1 MNNKKGPGQP
11 GELLR
16 GIGLLGAALI
26 ILNSMIGAGI
36 FALPAAVA
44 EHAGVLSPWLF
55 LAGGLLITT
64 VVLSYSEL
72 ASYFRESGGP
82 VLYTTTA
89 FGPLAGFTAGWFLY
103 LSRMAAFAANAT
115 VMAIYLGSIWP
126 WFAEGAGRALVIVTV
141 TAALTWANY
150 VGVRDGVRTI
160 GVFTLFKILPLLL
173 LILLGLPHVAGDT
186 LFPADLPTIENP
198 GATMLL
204 LIYAFVGF
212 EAGTIT
218 AGETSRPRYTIPRA
232 LVGTVIA
239 TGVFYFLIVLVYVS
253 VSPATGKHEATLVDI
268 GQVLAGALG
277 ALVITAAAVFSIG
290 GNLASIMLTVPRL
303 TFALSQNR
311 MLPGWFG
318 RVHDRYNTPG
328 NSIVFLGALSMAFAL
343 TGTFAKL
350 AVASSLMRL
359 IVYLLCIAALPVVR
373 RRADDEAR
381 ARAFRLRGGYA
392 IPLVAFGLCLWIAA
406 QSEWDALRLTAV
418 LFAAGLVLYAVAR
431 IGGRRTVRNL

>member
-1 MNNKKGPGQP
+1 MNNKNAPGQP
-11 GELLR
+11 GQTGQLLR
-16 GIGLLGAALI
+16 GIGFAGAALI

-44 EHAGVLSPWLF
+44 DHAGTLSPWLF

-64 VVLSYSEL
+64 VVLTYSEL
-72 ASYFRESGGP
+72 ASYCRESGGP

-89 FGPLAGFTAGWFLY
+89 FGSLAGFTAGWFLY

-115 VMAIYLGSIWP
+115 VMAIYLGSLWP
-126 WFAEGAGRALVIVTV
+126 WFTEGAGRALVIVGV

-160 GVFTLFKILPLLL
+160 GVFTVFKILPLLL
-173 LILLGLPHVAGDT
+173 LILIGLPHVTNDV
-186 LFPADLPTIENP
+186 LFAENLPKIEDP

-218 AGETSRPRYTIPRA
+218 AGETNRPRHTIPRA
-232 LVGTVIA
+232 LVGTVVA
-239 TGVFYFLIVLVYVS
+239 TGIFYFLIVLVYVS
-253 VSPATGKHEATLVDI
+253 VVPATGKEQATLVDI
-268 GQVLAGALG
+268 GYVLAGAVG
-277 ALVITAAAVFSIG
+277 ALVITVAAVFSIG

-303 TFALSQNR
+303 TFALSQKQ
-311 MLPGWFG
+311 MLPDWFG

-328 NSIVFLGALSMAFAL
+328 NSILFLGALSMAFAL

-359 IVYLLCIAALPVVR
+359 IVYLLCIAALPVIR
-373 RRADDEAR
+373 RSADDEAR
-381 ARAFRLRGGYA
+381 AKSYRLWGGYS
-392 IPLVAFGLCLWIAA
+392 IPFIAFALCLWIAA
-406 QSEWDALRLTAV
+406 QSDWAALRLTGA

-431 IGGRRTVRNL
+431 IRDRQG

>member
-1 MNNKKGPGQP
+1 MNNNKLPGQP
-11 GELLR
+11 GQLLR
-16 GIGLLGAALI
+16 GIGFVGAALI

-44 EHAGVLSPWLF
+44 DNAGVLSPWLF

-64 VVLSYSEL
+64 VVLTYSEL

-82 VLYTTTA
+82 VLYTQAA

-126 WFAEGAGRALVIVTV
+126 WFAVGAGRALVIVAVTV
-141 TAALTWANY
+141 VLTWANY
-150 VGVRDGVRTI
+150 IGVRDGVRTI
-160 GVFTLFKILPLLL
+160 GVITLFKIVPLLL
-173 LILLGLPHVAGDT
+173 LILIGLPHVTGDA
-186 LFPADLPTIENP
+186 LFPDSLPRIEDP

-218 AGETSRPRYTIPRA
+218 AGETSRPRHTIPRA
-232 LVGTVIA
+232 LVGTVVA
-239 TGVFYFLIVLVYVS
+239 TGIFYFLIVLVYVA
-253 VSPATGKHEATLVDI
+253 VSPSTGMAQATLVDI
-268 GQVLAGALG
+268 GHVLAGTAG

-303 TFALSQNR
+303 TFALSEKQ
-311 MLPGWFG
+311 MLPDWFG
-318 RVHDRYNTPG
+318 RVHDRYNTPA

-343 TGTFAKL
+343 TGTFEKL

-359 IVYLLCIAALPVVR
+359 IVYLLCIAALPIVR
-373 RRADDEAR
+373 RSADEEAR
-381 ARAFRLRGGYA
+381 ARAYRLPGGYG
-392 IPLVAFGLCLWIAA
+392 IPFIAFVLCVWIAA
-406 QSEWDALRLTAV
+406 QSDWESLRLTGV
-418 LFAAGLVLYAVAR
+418 LFAAGLILYAVAR
-431 IGGRRTVRNL
+431 IRRR

>member
-1 MNNKKGPGQP
+1 MNNKNAPGQP
-11 GELLR
+11 GQLLR
-16 GIGLLGAALI
+16 GIGFVGAALI

-44 EHAGVLSPWLF
+44 DKAGILSPWLF

-64 VVLSYSEL
+64 VVLTYSEL

-82 VLYTTTA
+82 VLYASTA
-89 FGPLAGFTAGWFLY
+89 FGSLAGFTAGWFLY
-103 LSRMAAFAANAT
+103 LSRMAAFAANST
-115 VMAIYLGSIWP
+115 VMAIYLGGIWP
-126 WFAEGAGRALVIVTV
+126 WFAQGPGRALVIVAVTV
-141 TAALTWANY
+141 ALTWANY

-173 LILLGLPHVAGDT
+173 LILVGLPHVAGET
-186 LFPADLPTIENP
+186 LLPVSLPTVEDP

-232 LVGTVIA
+232 LVGTVVA
-239 TGVFYFLIVLVYVS
+239 TGIFYFLIVLVYVS
-253 VSPATGKHEATLVDI
+253 VFPATGKEQATLVDI
-268 GQVLAGALG
+268 GYVLAGAVG
-277 ALVITAAAVFSIG
+277 AVAITVAAVFSIG

-303 TFALSQNR
+303 TFALSQER

-318 RVHDRYNTPG
+318 RVHDRYKTPG

-343 TGTFAKL
+343 TGTFEKL

-359 IVYLLCIAALPVVR
+359 IVYLLCIAALPMVR
-373 RRADDEAR
+373 RAADEEAR
-381 ARAFRLRGGYA
+381 ARSYRLRGGYTL
-392 IPLVAFGLCLWIAA
+392 PVVAFVLCVWIAA
-406 QSEWDALRLTAV
+406 QSNWASLRLTGI
-418 LFAAGLVLYAVAR
+418 LFAAGLILYTVTR
-431 IGGRRTVRNL
+431 IRDR

>member
-1 MNNKKGPGQP
+1 MNHTNVPGPPAQ
-11 GELLR
+11 LLR
-16 GIGLLGAALI
+16 GIGFVGAALI

-44 EHAGVLSPWLF
+44 DNAGVLSPWLF

-64 VVLSYSEL
+64 VVLTYSEL

-82 VLYTTTA
+82 VLYTQAA

-126 WFAEGAGRALVIVTV
+126 WFADGAGRALVIVSVTV
-141 TAALTWANY
+141 ALTWANF

-160 GVFTLFKILPLLL
+160 GVITLFKIVPLLL
-173 LILLGLPHVAGDT
+173 LILIGLPHVTGDA
-186 LFPADLPTIENP
+186 LFPDSLPGIEDP

-218 AGETSRPRYTIPRA
+218 AGETNRPRHTIPRA
-232 LVGTVIA
+232 LVGTVVA
-239 TGVFYFLIVLVYVS
+239 TGIFYFLIVLVYVA
-253 VSPATGKHEATLVDI
+253 VSPATGTAQATLVDI
-268 GQVLAGALG
+268 GRVLAGTVG

-303 TFALSQNR
+303 TFALSEKH

-343 TGTFAKL
+343 TGTFEKL

-359 IVYLLCIAALPVVR
+359 IVYLLCIAALPIVR
-373 RRADDEAR
+373 RGADEEAR
-381 ARAFRLRGGYA
+381 SRAYRLPGGYG
-392 IPLVAFGLCLWIAA
+392 IPVIAFVLCVWIAA
-406 QSEWDALRLTAV
+406 QSNWESLRLTGI
-418 LFAAGLVLYAVAR
+418 LFAAGLILYVVAR
-431 IGGRRTVRNL
+431 IRRH

>member
-1 MNNKKGPGQP
+1 MNNKNLSGPPGQ
-11 GELLR
+11 LLR
-16 GIGLLGAALI
+16 GIGFVGAALI

-44 EHAGVLSPWLF
+44 DNAGVLSPWLF

-64 VVLSYSEL
+64 VVLTYSEL

-89 FGPLAGFTAGWFLY
+89 FGSLAGFTAGWFLY
-103 LSRMAAFAANAT
+103 LSRMAAFAANST

-126 WFAEGAGRALVIVTV
+126 WFAEGPGRALVIIAVTV
-141 TAALTWANY
+141 ALTWANY

-173 LILLGLPHVAGDT
+173 LILIGLPHVSGGT
-186 LFPADLPTIENP
+186 LFPETLPTIDDP

-232 LVGTVIA
+232 LVGTVVA

-253 VSPATGKHEATLVDI
+253 VFPATGEEQATLVDI
-268 GQVLAGALG
+268 GYVLTGAVGALI
-277 ALVITAAAVFSIG
+277 VTVAAVFSIG

-303 TFALSQNR
+303 TFALSQR
-311 MLPGWFG
+311 QMLPGWFG

-328 NSIVFLGALSMAFAL
+328 NSIVFLGALSMTFAL
-343 TGTFAKL
+343 TGTFETL

-359 IVYLLCIAALPVVR
+359 IVYLLCIAALPLIR
-373 RRADDEAR
+373 RGADEEAR
-381 ARAFRLRGGYA
+381 AKSYRLRGGYT
-392 IPLVAFGLCLWIAA
+392 IPSVAFALCLWISA
-406 QSEWDALRLTAV
+406 QSTWDSLTLTGA
-418 LFAAGLVLYAVAR
+418 LFAAGLILYTVTR
-431 IGGRRTVRNL
+431 IKSGVGSR

>member
-1 MNNKKGPGQP
+1 MNNKNLPAQPGQ
-11 GELLR
+11 LLR
-16 GIGLLGAALI
+16 GIGFVGAALI

-44 EHAGVLSPWLF
+44 DNAGVLSPWLF
-55 LAGGLLITT
+55 LAGALLITT
-64 VVLSYSEL
+64 VVLTYSEL

-89 FGPLAGFTAGWFLY
+89 FGSLAGFTAGWFLY
-103 LSRMAAFAANAT
+103 LSRMAAFAANST

-126 WFAEGAGRALVIVTV
+126 WFAAGTGRALVIVAVTV
-141 TAALTWANY
+141 ALTWANY

-173 LILLGLPHVAGDT
+173 LILIGLPHVTGDA
-186 LFPADLPTIENP
+186 LFPENLPKIEDP

-218 AGETSRPRYTIPRA
+218 AGETSRPRHTIPRA
-232 LVGTVIA
+232 LVGTVVA
-239 TGVFYFLIVLVYVS
+239 TGIFYFLIVLVYVS
-253 VSPATGKHEATLVDI
+253 VVPATGREQATLVDI
-268 GQVLAGALG
+268 GYVLSGAIG

-303 TFALSQNR
+303 TFALSRKQ
-311 MLPGWFG
+311 MLPDWFG
-318 RVHDRYNTPG
+318 RVHERYNTPA

-343 TGTFAKL
+343 TGTFEKL

-359 IVYLLCIAALPVVR
+359 IVYLMCIASLPLIR
-373 RRADDEAR
+373 RSADDDAR
-381 ARAFRLRGGYA
+381 ARSYRLRGGYT
-392 IPLVAFGLCLWIAA
+392 IPVVAFVLCVWIAA
-406 QSEWDALRLTAV
+406 QSNWGSLRLTGA
-418 LFAAGLVLYAVAR
+418 LFAAGLILYTVAR
-431 IGGRRTVRNL
+431 IRDR

>member
-1 MNNKKGPGQP
+1 MNTTNVPGHPGQ
-11 GELLR
+11 LLR
-16 GIGLLGAALI
+16 GIGFVGAALI

-44 EHAGVLSPWLF
+44 DNAGVLSPWLF

-64 VVLSYSEL
+64 VVLTYSEL

-82 VLYTTTA
+82 VLYTKTA

-126 WFAEGAGRALVIVTV
+126 WFEDGAGRALVIVSLTV
-141 TAALTWANY
+141 ALTWANY

-160 GVFTLFKILPLLL
+160 GIITLFKIVPLLL
-173 LILLGLPHVAGDT
+173 LILIGLPHVTGNA
-186 LFPADLPTIENP
+186 LFPDSLPRIEDP

-218 AGETSRPRYTIPRA
+218 AGETNRPRHTIPRA
-232 LVGTVIA
+232 LVGTVVA
-239 TGVFYFLIVLVYVS
+239 TGLFYFLIVLVYVA
-253 VSPATGKHEATLVDI
+253 VSPATGMQQATLVDI
-268 GQVLAGALG
+268 GYVLAGTVG

-303 TFALSQNR
+303 TFALSEKQ
-311 MLPGWFG
+311 MLPDWFG

-328 NSIVFLGALSMAFAL
+328 NSIVFLGALSMAFAR
-343 TGTFAKL
+343 TGTFERL
-350 AVASSLMRL
+350 AVASSRMRL
-359 IVYLLCIAALPVVR
+359 IVYLRCIAALPIVR
-373 RRADDEAR
+373 RSADEEAQAR
-381 ARAFRLRGGYA
+381 AYRLPGGYG
-392 IPLVAFGLCLWIAA
+392 IPFIAFVLCVWIAA
-406 QSEWDALRLTAV
+406 QSNWESLRLTGI
-418 LFAAGLVLYAVAR
+418 LFAAGLILYAVAR
-431 IGGRRTVRNL
+431 IRKR